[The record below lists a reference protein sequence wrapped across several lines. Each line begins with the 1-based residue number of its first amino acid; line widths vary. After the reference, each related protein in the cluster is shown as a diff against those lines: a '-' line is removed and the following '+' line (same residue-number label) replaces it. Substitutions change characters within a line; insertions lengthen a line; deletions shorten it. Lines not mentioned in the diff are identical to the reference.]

1 MEAWRIAAEAVL
13 AKKGE
18 DISVLDLSSVASF
31 TSLFVICNGV
41 NPRQNQAISDEVEA
55 QLREAGRRPYGLE
68 GYQQAEWILLDYGD
82 FIVHVFDDKARK
94 FYDLER
100 LWRESKQVKLPR
112 ELAGET
118 DSSLRSEL

>member
-1 MEAWRIAAEAVL
+1 MEAWRIAVEAIL

-31 TSLFVICNGV
+31 TSLFVICSGL

-55 QLREAGRRPYGLE
+55 QLRESGLRPSGLE

-82 FIVHVFDDKARK
+82 FIVHIFSRRARE
-94 FYDLER
+94 YYALER
-100 LWRESKQVKLPR
+100 LWKTARQVPLP
-112 ELAGET
+112 EA
-118 DSSLRSEL
+118 S

>member
-1 MEAWRIAAEAVL
+1 MEAWRIAVEAVL

-31 TSLFVICNGV
+31 TSLFVICNGL
-41 NPRQNQAISDEVEA
+41 NPRQNQAISDEVEE

-82 FIVHVFDDKARK
+82 FIVHIFSRRARE
-94 FYDLER
+94 YYGLER
-100 LWRESKQVKLPR
+100 LWKTARQVPLP
-112 ELAGET
+112 EA
-118 DSSLRSEL
+118 S